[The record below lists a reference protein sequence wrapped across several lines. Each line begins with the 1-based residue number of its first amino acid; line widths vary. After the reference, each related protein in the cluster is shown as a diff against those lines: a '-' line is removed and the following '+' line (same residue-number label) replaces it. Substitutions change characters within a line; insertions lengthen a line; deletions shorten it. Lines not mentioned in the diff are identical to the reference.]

1 MLLLLRFLHFYS
13 KVKLVSYSVLTRMIY
28 GKKRNKA
35 IIYNHLFLF
44 LPLLPI
50 QEDHEEEGQKNRG
63 STYFMAQIFG
73 LDFFLSFAGFFD
85 NPALDTKAH
94 DHFRH
99 ETRDKYQSWK
109 ESKIGPTPTSENK
122 MKNWGSIR
130 PPSPTT
136 RASIRWYLKVINLGR
151 KPKTIPNS
159 PSTNTPALSLT
170 KLSTLWY
177 KHLLIQLNKFT
188 VQSFFS
194 TIQSW
199 ISHSCDYSLITQ

>member
-13 KVKLVSYSVLTRMIY
+13 KVKLVSYSVLIQWYMEKNGIRQLFITIY
-28 GKKRNKA
+28 SCFSLCFRYKKTMKRRK
-35 IIYNHLFLF
+35 IGGQRILWLKFLV
-44 LPLLPI
+44 LI
-50 QEDHEEEGQKNRG
+50 
-63 STYFMAQIFG
+63 S
-73 LDFFLSFAGFFD
+73 FLSFAGFFD

-151 KPKTIPNS
+151 KPKTIPSS

-199 ISHSCDYSLITQ
+199 IPHSCDYSLITQ

>member
-1 MLLLLRFLHFYS
+1 
-13 KVKLVSYSVLTRMIY
+13 MIY

-50 QEDHEEEGQKNRG
+50 QEDHEEEGKKIGGQRILWLKFLVLI
-63 STYFMAQIFG
+63 S
-73 LDFFLSFAGFFD
+73 FLSFAGFFD

-130 PPSPTT
+130 PPSPNT

-151 KPKTIPNS
+151 KPKTIPSS

-194 TIQSW
+194 TNNLEYHI
-199 ISHSCDYSLITQ
+199 LVITVL

>member
-1 MLLLLRFLHFYS
+1 MLSLLRFLHFYS
-13 KVKLVSYSVLTRMIY
+13 KVKLVSYSVLIRMIY

-50 QEDHEEEGQKNRG
+50 QEDHEEEGKKNRG
-63 STYFMAQIFG
+63 STYFMAQI
-73 LDFFLSFAGFFD
+73 LVLISFLSFAGFFD

-151 KPKTIPNS
+151 KPKTILSS

-170 KLSTLWY
+170 KLSTL
-177 KHLLIQLNKFT
+177 
-188 VQSFFS
+188 
-194 TIQSW
+194 
-199 ISHSCDYSLITQ
+199 

>member
-13 KVKLVSYSVLTRMIY
+13 KVKLVSYSVLIQWYMEKNGIRQLFITIY
-28 GKKRNKA
+28 SCFSLCFRYKKTMKRKEKK
-35 IIYNHLFLF
+35 IGGQRILWLKFLV
-44 LPLLPI
+44 LI
-50 QEDHEEEGQKNRG
+50 
-63 STYFMAQIFG
+63 S
-73 LDFFLSFAGFFD
+73 FLSFAGFFD

-151 KPKTIPNS
+151 KLKTIPSS

-177 KHLLIQLNKFT
+177 KHLLIQFLYNTILNTTFLWL
-188 VQSFFS
+188 QSYN
-194 TIQSW
+194 T
-199 ISHSCDYSLITQ
+199 LILQ

>member
-1 MLLLLRFLHFYS
+1 MKRKEKKIGGQRILWLKFL
-13 KVKLVSYSVLTRMIY
+13 VLI
-28 GKKRNKA
+28 
-35 IIYNHLFLF
+35 
-44 LPLLPI
+44 
-50 QEDHEEEGQKNRG
+50 
-63 STYFMAQIFG
+63 S
-73 LDFFLSFAGFFD
+73 FLSFAGFFD

-122 MKNWGSIR
+122 MKNWGSMR

-151 KPKTIPNS
+151 KPKTIPSS

-188 VQSFFS
+188 VQSFFLYN
-194 TIQSW
+194 TILNTT
-199 ISHSCDYSLITQ
+199 IILYSCFSPSDLPRRTHLVQTDFLSLCKDCLRCGSNIYFKRMRFV

>member
-13 KVKLVSYSVLTRMIY
+13 KVKLVSYSVLIQWYMEKNGIRQLFITIY
-28 GKKRNKA
+28 SCFSLCFRYKKTMKRKEKK
-35 IIYNHLFLF
+35 IGGQRILWLKFLV
-44 LPLLPI
+44 LI
-50 QEDHEEEGQKNRG
+50 
-63 STYFMAQIFG
+63 S
-73 LDFFLSFAGFFD
+73 FLSFAGFFD

-151 KPKTIPNS
+151 KLKTIPSS

-170 KLSTLWY
+170 KLSTLWNTNT
-177 KHLLIQLNKFT
+177 ILNTTFLWLQSYNT
-188 VQSFFS
+188 VILQ
-194 TIQSW
+194 
-199 ISHSCDYSLITQ
+199 

>member
-1 MLLLLRFLHFYS
+1 
-13 KVKLVSYSVLTRMIY
+13 MIY

-50 QEDHEEEGQKNRG
+50 QEDHEEEGKKIGGQRILWLKFLVLI
-63 STYFMAQIFG
+63 S
-73 LDFFLSFAGFFD
+73 FLSFAGFFD

-130 PPSPTT
+130 PPSPNT

-151 KPKTIPNS
+151 KPKTIPSS

-199 ISHSCDYSLITQ
+199 IPHACDYSLITH

>member
-13 KVKLVSYSVLTRMIY
+13 KVKLVSYSVLIRMIY

-50 QEDHEEEGQKNRG
+50 QEDHEEEGKKIGGQRILWLKFLVLI
-63 STYFMAQIFG
+63 S
-73 LDFFLSFAGFFD
+73 FLSFAGFFD
-85 NPALDTKAH
+85 NPALDTKAN

-109 ESKIGPTPTSENK
+109 ESKIGLTPTSENK

-136 RASIRWYLKVINLGR
+136 PAFIRWYLKVIKRL
-151 KPKTIPNS
+151 PVHHPPTHPHYPLLS
-159 PSTNTPALSLT
+159 YQPCDTN
-170 KLSTLWY
+170 
-177 KHLLIQLNKFT
+177 
-188 VQSFFS
+188 
-194 TIQSW
+194 
-199 ISHSCDYSLITQ
+199 ISQYS

>member
-1 MLLLLRFLHFYS
+1 MEKKGIRQLFITIYSCFSLCFRYKKTMKRKEKKIGGQRILWLKFL
-13 KVKLVSYSVLTRMIY
+13 VLI
-28 GKKRNKA
+28 
-35 IIYNHLFLF
+35 
-44 LPLLPI
+44 
-50 QEDHEEEGQKNRG
+50 
-63 STYFMAQIFG
+63 S
-73 LDFFLSFAGFFD
+73 FLSFAGFFD

-136 RASIRWYLKVINLGR
+136 PASIRWYLKVINLGR
-151 KPKTIPNS
+151 KLKTIPSS

-170 KLSTLWY
+170 KLSTLWNTNT
-177 KHLLIQLNKFT
+177 ILNTTFLWLQSYNT
-188 VQSFFS
+188 VILQ
-194 TIQSW
+194 
-199 ISHSCDYSLITQ
+199 

>member
-13 KVKLVSYSVLTRMIY
+13 KVKLVSYSVLIRMIY

-50 QEDHEEEGQKNRG
+50 QEDHEEEGKKIGGQRILWLKFLVLI
-63 STYFMAQIFG
+63 S
-73 LDFFLSFAGFFD
+73 FLSFAGFFD

-151 KPKTIPNS
+151 KLKTIPSS

-177 KHLLIQLNKFT
+177 KHLLIQFLYNTILNTTFLWL
-188 VQSFFS
+188 QSYN
-194 TIQSW
+194 T
-199 ISHSCDYSLITQ
+199 LILQ

>member
-1 MLLLLRFLHFYS
+1 MEKKGIRQLFITIYSCFSLCFRYKKTMKRKEKKIGGQRILWLKFL
-13 KVKLVSYSVLTRMIY
+13 VLI
-28 GKKRNKA
+28 
-35 IIYNHLFLF
+35 
-44 LPLLPI
+44 
-50 QEDHEEEGQKNRG
+50 
-63 STYFMAQIFG
+63 S
-73 LDFFLSFAGFFD
+73 FLSFAGFFD

-109 ESKIGPTPTSENK
+109 ETKIGPTPTSENK

-151 KPKTIPNS
+151 KLKTIPSS

-170 KLSTLWY
+170 KLSTLWNTNT
-177 KHLLIQLNKFT
+177 ILNTTFLWLQSYNT
-188 VQSFFS
+188 VILQ
-194 TIQSW
+194 
-199 ISHSCDYSLITQ
+199 

>member
-94 DHFRH
+94 DHLGMRL
-99 ETRDKYQSWK
+99 ET
-109 ESKIGPTPTSENK
+109 N
-122 MKNWGSIR
+122 
-130 PPSPTT
+130 
-136 RASIRWYLKVINLGR
+136 INLG
-151 KPKTIPNS
+151 KKV
-159 PSTNTPALSLT
+159 
-170 KLSTLWY
+170 KLDRPPLQRIKWKIGGRSV
-177 KHLLIQLNKFT
+177 HHPPPHAPLLDGT
-188 VQSFFS
+188 
-194 TIQSW
+194 
-199 ISHSCDYSLITQ
+199 

>member
-13 KVKLVSYSVLTRMIY
+13 KVKLVSYSVLIQWYMEKNGIRQLFITIY
-28 GKKRNKA
+28 SCFSLCFRYKKTMKRKEKK
-35 IIYNHLFLF
+35 IG
-44 LPLLPI
+44 
-50 QEDHEEEGQKNRG
+50 GQRILWLKFFVLI
-63 STYFMAQIFG
+63 S
-73 LDFFLSFAGFFD
+73 FLSFAGFFD

-151 KPKTIPNS
+151 KPKTIPILYIHQHTRII
-159 PSTNTPALSLT
+159 P
-170 KLSTLWY
+170 Y
-177 KHLLIQLNKFT
+177 
-188 VQSFFS
+188 
-194 TIQSW
+194 
-199 ISHSCDYSLITQ
+199 

>member
-1 MLLLLRFLHFYS
+1 
-13 KVKLVSYSVLTRMIY
+13 MIY

-50 QEDHEEEGQKNRG
+50 QEDHEEEGKKNRG
-63 STYFMAQIFG
+63 STYFMAQI
-73 LDFFLSFAGFFD
+73 LVLISFLSFAGFFD

-94 DHFRH
+94 DRFRH

-151 KPKTIPNS
+151 KPKTILSS

-170 KLSTLWY
+170 KLSTL
-177 KHLLIQLNKFT
+177 
-188 VQSFFS
+188 
-194 TIQSW
+194 
-199 ISHSCDYSLITQ
+199 